1 MGLSGS
7 RLREGVGGLRVIVSV
22 TVGVVI
28 IVIVVTVVIVGASVV
43 IVIVIWVI
51 IMAVIMRWL
60 AFRVERTVGE
70 FCSW

>member
-1 MGLSGS
+1 MGLSGL

-28 IVIVVTVVIVGASVV
+28 IVIVVTVEASVV